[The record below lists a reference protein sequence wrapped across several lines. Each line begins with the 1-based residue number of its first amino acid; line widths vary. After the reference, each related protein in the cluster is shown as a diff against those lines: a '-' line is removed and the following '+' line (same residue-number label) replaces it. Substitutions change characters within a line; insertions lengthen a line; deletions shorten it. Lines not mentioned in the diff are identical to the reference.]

1 MANDGELKFGTK
13 IDTKGFEEGVDDL
26 KKKGRQATDDFDR
39 GLDGNEKSLVSLKN
53 VAKIAGTYIAGSL
66 FKDALTQGVEFNAQI
81 EQYTTSFE
89 VMTGSAEKATEVVE
103 RLKKIGSETPFELPQ
118 LAEVTQLLMNYGFTA
133 DEAIDRMNMLGDISQ
148 GNADKMNRIAMAY
161 GQMSSAGKVSL
172 EDIKQM
178 IEAGFNPLQEI
189 SQTTGESME
198 SLYDRIS
205 KGTISVDEIT
215 ASMQRSTSEGGKY
228 FQSMEKQSG
237 TLDGKISTLKDTWNS
252 FLGDAV
258 KPLSDFLKDTLIP
271 ALIEVL
277 ENFEKYEPVFTL
289 VGIAVG
295 TVTALLIAYNIQQS
309 LANANL
315 TLWGAVCGFAT
326 AVTTALG
333 TAFAFLTSPIGL
345 VILAIGAVIAIGYL
359 LIENW
364 DSVVEFAY
372 KTWEQICTAFSNVG
386 TWFDQNV
393 LQPIKTVFTT
403 VWNTIYDTV
412 KGIWDNILKLFSSGG
427 KIFSGVV
434 DGVANVFKT
443 IVNTLIS
450 GINKVIAIPFKTI
463 NGLLNTIRNASF
475 LGVSPFKGLWEQNP
489 LPVPKIPKLEKG
501 GILKKGQVGFLEGN
515 GAEAVVPLDRNKY
528 WIKAVA
534 KEFDRNVPQ
543 TVTNNREQTI
553 NFYQKAESPAEIS
566 RMLRLEKQR
575 GLIG

>member
-1 MANDGELKFGTK
+1 
-13 IDTKGFEEGVDDL
+13 
-26 KKKGRQATDDFDR
+26 
-39 GLDGNEKSLVSLKN
+39 
-53 VAKIAGTYIAGSL
+53 
-66 FKDALTQGVEFNAQI
+66 
-81 EQYTTSFE
+81 
-89 VMTGSAEKATEVVE
+89 
-103 RLKKIGSETPFELPQ
+103 
-118 LAEVTQLLMNYGFTA
+118 
-133 DEAIDRMNMLGDISQ
+133 
-148 GNADKMNRIAMAY
+148 
-161 GQMSSAGKVSL
+161 
-172 EDIKQM
+172 
-178 IEAGFNPLQEI
+178 
-189 SQTTGESME
+189 ME

-228 FQSMEKQSG
+228 FQSMEKQSE
-237 TLDGKISTLKDTWNS
+237 TLDGKISTLKDTWNN

-326 AVTTALG
+326 AVTTTLG

-434 DGVANVFKT
+434 DGIANVFKT

-475 LGVSPFKGLWEQNP
+475 LGISPFKGLWEQNP

-534 KEFDRNVPQ
+534 KEFVRNVPQ
-543 TVTNNREQTI
+543 TVTNNKEQVV
-553 NFYQKAESPAEIS
+553 NFYTPVSSPDEVS
-566 RMLRLEKQR
+566 RKMRIDARL

>member
-1 MANDGELKFGTK
+1 
-13 IDTKGFEEGVDDL
+13 
-26 KKKGRQATDDFDR
+26 
-39 GLDGNEKSLVSLKN
+39 
-53 VAKIAGTYIAGSL
+53 
-66 FKDALTQGVEFNAQI
+66 
-81 EQYTTSFE
+81 
-89 VMTGSAEKATEVVE
+89 
-103 RLKKIGSETPFELPQ
+103 
-118 LAEVTQLLMNYGFTA
+118 
-133 DEAIDRMNMLGDISQ
+133 
-148 GNADKMNRIAMAY
+148 
-161 GQMSSAGKVSL
+161 
-172 EDIKQM
+172 
-178 IEAGFNPLQEI
+178 
-189 SQTTGESME
+189 ME

-228 FQSMEKQSG
+228 FQSMEKQSE
-237 TLDGKISTLKDTWNS
+237 TLDGKISTLKDTWNN

-326 AVTTALG
+326 AVTTTLG

-372 KTWEQICTAFSNVG
+372 KTWEQICAAFSNVG

-403 VWNTIYDTV
+403 VWNTIYNTV

-434 DGVANVFKT
+434 DGIANVFKT

-543 TVTNNREQTI
+543 TVTNNKEQTI

>member
-1 MANDGELKFGTK
+1 
-13 IDTKGFEEGVDDL
+13 
-26 KKKGRQATDDFDR
+26 
-39 GLDGNEKSLVSLKN
+39 
-53 VAKIAGTYIAGSL
+53 
-66 FKDALTQGVEFNAQI
+66 
-81 EQYTTSFE
+81 
-89 VMTGSAEKATEVVE
+89 
-103 RLKKIGSETPFELPQ
+103 
-118 LAEVTQLLMNYGFTA
+118 
-133 DEAIDRMNMLGDISQ
+133 
-148 GNADKMNRIAMAY
+148 
-161 GQMSSAGKVSL
+161 
-172 EDIKQM
+172 
-178 IEAGFNPLQEI
+178 
-189 SQTTGESME
+189 ME

>member
-1 MANDGELKFGTK
+1 
-13 IDTKGFEEGVDDL
+13 
-26 KKKGRQATDDFDR
+26 
-39 GLDGNEKSLVSLKN
+39 
-53 VAKIAGTYIAGSL
+53 
-66 FKDALTQGVEFNAQI
+66 
-81 EQYTTSFE
+81 
-89 VMTGSAEKATEVVE
+89 
-103 RLKKIGSETPFELPQ
+103 
-118 LAEVTQLLMNYGFTA
+118 
-133 DEAIDRMNMLGDISQ
+133 
-148 GNADKMNRIAMAY
+148 
-161 GQMSSAGKVSL
+161 
-172 EDIKQM
+172 
-178 IEAGFNPLQEI
+178 
-189 SQTTGESME
+189 ME

-228 FQSMEKQSG
+228 FQSMEKQSE
-237 TLDGKISTLKDTWNS
+237 TLDGKISTLKDTWNN

-258 KPLSDFLKDTLIP
+258 KPFSDFLKDTLIP

-295 TVTALLIAYNIQQS
+295 TVTALLIAYNIQQA

-372 KTWEQICTAFSNVG
+372 RTWEQICTAFSNVG

-434 DGVANVFKT
+434 DGIANVFKT

-450 GINKVIAIPFKTI
+450 GINKVIAVPFKTI

-475 LGVSPFKGLWEQNP
+475 LGISPFKGLWEQNP

-543 TVTNNREQTI
+543 TVTNNKEQVV
-553 NFYQKAESPAEIS
+553 NFYTPVSSPDEVS
-566 RMLRLEKQR
+566 RKMRIDARL

>member
-1 MANDGELKFGTK
+1 
-13 IDTKGFEEGVDDL
+13 
-26 KKKGRQATDDFDR
+26 
-39 GLDGNEKSLVSLKN
+39 
-53 VAKIAGTYIAGSL
+53 
-66 FKDALTQGVEFNAQI
+66 
-81 EQYTTSFE
+81 
-89 VMTGSAEKATEVVE
+89 
-103 RLKKIGSETPFELPQ
+103 
-118 LAEVTQLLMNYGFTA
+118 
-133 DEAIDRMNMLGDISQ
+133 
-148 GNADKMNRIAMAY
+148 
-161 GQMSSAGKVSL
+161 
-172 EDIKQM
+172 
-178 IEAGFNPLQEI
+178 
-189 SQTTGESME
+189 ME

-228 FQSMEKQSG
+228 FQSMEKQSE

-450 GINKVIAIPFKTI
+450 GINKVIAVPFKTI

-543 TVTNNREQTI
+543 MVTNNREQTI

>member
-1 MANDGELKFGTK
+1 
-13 IDTKGFEEGVDDL
+13 
-26 KKKGRQATDDFDR
+26 
-39 GLDGNEKSLVSLKN
+39 
-53 VAKIAGTYIAGSL
+53 
-66 FKDALTQGVEFNAQI
+66 
-81 EQYTTSFE
+81 
-89 VMTGSAEKATEVVE
+89 
-103 RLKKIGSETPFELPQ
+103 
-118 LAEVTQLLMNYGFTA
+118 
-133 DEAIDRMNMLGDISQ
+133 
-148 GNADKMNRIAMAY
+148 
-161 GQMSSAGKVSL
+161 
-172 EDIKQM
+172 
-178 IEAGFNPLQEI
+178 
-189 SQTTGESME
+189 ME

-228 FQSMEKQSG
+228 FQSMEKQSE
-237 TLDGKISTLKDTWNS
+237 TLDGKISTLKDTWND

-271 ALIEVL
+271 ALTEVL

-295 TVTALLIAYNIQQS
+295 TVTALLIAYNIQQA

-372 KTWEQICTAFSNVG
+372 RTWEQICTAFSNVG

-434 DGVANVFKT
+434 DGIANVFKT

-543 TVTNNREQTI
+543 TVTNNKEQTI

>member
-1 MANDGELKFGTK
+1 M
-13 IDTKGFEEGVDDL
+13 
-26 KKKGRQATDDFDR
+26 Q
-39 GLDGNEKSLVSLKN
+39 
-53 VAKIAGTYIAGSL
+53 
-66 FKDALTQGVEFNAQI
+66 
-81 EQYTTSFE
+81 
-89 VMTGSAEKATEVVE
+89 
-103 RLKKIGSETPFELPQ
+103 
-118 LAEVTQLLMNYGFTA
+118 
-133 DEAIDRMNMLGDISQ
+133 
-148 GNADKMNRIAMAY
+148 
-161 GQMSSAGKVSL
+161 
-172 EDIKQM
+172 
-178 IEAGFNPLQEI
+178 
-189 SQTTGESME
+189 

-228 FQSMEKQSG
+228 FQSMEKQSE
-237 TLDGKISTLKDTWNS
+237 TLDGKISTLKDTWNN

-258 KPLSDFLKDTLIP
+258 KPFSDFLEDTLIP

-295 TVTALLIAYNIQQS
+295 TVTALLIAYNIQQA

-434 DGVANVFKT
+434 DGIANVFKT

-450 GINKVIAIPFKTI
+450 GINKVIAVPFKTI

-475 LGVSPFKGLWEQNP
+475 LGISPFKGLWEQNP

-543 TVTNNREQTI
+543 TVTNNKEQTI

>member
-1 MANDGELKFGTK
+1 
-13 IDTKGFEEGVDDL
+13 
-26 KKKGRQATDDFDR
+26 
-39 GLDGNEKSLVSLKN
+39 
-53 VAKIAGTYIAGSL
+53 
-66 FKDALTQGVEFNAQI
+66 
-81 EQYTTSFE
+81 
-89 VMTGSAEKATEVVE
+89 
-103 RLKKIGSETPFELPQ
+103 
-118 LAEVTQLLMNYGFTA
+118 
-133 DEAIDRMNMLGDISQ
+133 
-148 GNADKMNRIAMAY
+148 
-161 GQMSSAGKVSL
+161 
-172 EDIKQM
+172 
-178 IEAGFNPLQEI
+178 
-189 SQTTGESME
+189 ME

-228 FQSMEKQSG
+228 FQSMEKQSE
-237 TLDGKISTLKDTWNS
+237 TLDGKISTLKDTWNN

-271 ALIEVL
+271 ALTEVL
-277 ENFEKYEPVFTL
+277 ENFEKYEPVLTL

-309 LANANL
+309 LATANL

-372 KTWEQICTAFSNVG
+372 RTWEQICTAFSNVG

-434 DGVANVFKT
+434 DGIANVFKT

-450 GINKVIAIPFKTI
+450 GINKVIAVPFKTI

-475 LGVSPFKGLWEQNP
+475 LGISPFKGLWEQNP

-543 TVTNNREQTI
+543 TVTNNREQVV
-553 NFYQKAESPAEIS
+553 NFYTPVSSPDEVS
-566 RMLRLEKQR
+566 RKMRIDARL

>member
-1 MANDGELKFGTK
+1 
-13 IDTKGFEEGVDDL
+13 
-26 KKKGRQATDDFDR
+26 
-39 GLDGNEKSLVSLKN
+39 
-53 VAKIAGTYIAGSL
+53 
-66 FKDALTQGVEFNAQI
+66 
-81 EQYTTSFE
+81 
-89 VMTGSAEKATEVVE
+89 
-103 RLKKIGSETPFELPQ
+103 
-118 LAEVTQLLMNYGFTA
+118 
-133 DEAIDRMNMLGDISQ
+133 
-148 GNADKMNRIAMAY
+148 
-161 GQMSSAGKVSL
+161 
-172 EDIKQM
+172 
-178 IEAGFNPLQEI
+178 
-189 SQTTGESME
+189 ME

-228 FQSMEKQSG
+228 FQSMEKQSE
-237 TLDGKISTLKDTWNS
+237 TLDGKISTLKDTWNN

-258 KPLSDFLKDTLIP
+258 KPFSDFLEDTLIP

-295 TVTALLIAYNIQQS
+295 TVTALLIAYNIQQA

-372 KTWEQICTAFSNVG
+372 KTWGQICTAFSNVG

-475 LGVSPFKGLWEQNP
+475 LGISPFKGLWEQNP

-543 TVTNNREQTI
+543 TVTNNKEQI
-553 NFYQKAESPAEIS
+553 VNFYTPVSSPSEVS
-566 RMLRLEKQR
+566 RKMRIDARL

>member
-1 MANDGELKFGTK
+1 
-13 IDTKGFEEGVDDL
+13 
-26 KKKGRQATDDFDR
+26 
-39 GLDGNEKSLVSLKN
+39 
-53 VAKIAGTYIAGSL
+53 
-66 FKDALTQGVEFNAQI
+66 
-81 EQYTTSFE
+81 
-89 VMTGSAEKATEVVE
+89 
-103 RLKKIGSETPFELPQ
+103 
-118 LAEVTQLLMNYGFTA
+118 
-133 DEAIDRMNMLGDISQ
+133 
-148 GNADKMNRIAMAY
+148 
-161 GQMSSAGKVSL
+161 
-172 EDIKQM
+172 
-178 IEAGFNPLQEI
+178 
-189 SQTTGESME
+189 ME
-198 SLYDRIS
+198 SLYKRIS
-205 KGTISVDEIT
+205 DGKISVDEIT

-228 FQSMEKQSG
+228 FQSMEKQSE
-237 TLDGKISTLKDTWNS
+237 TLDGKISTLKDTWNN

-271 ALIEVL
+271 ALTEVL
-277 ENFEKYEPVFTL
+277 ENFEKYEPVLTL

-309 LANANL
+309 LATANL

-434 DGVANVFKT
+434 DGIANVFKT

-450 GINKVIAIPFKTI
+450 GINKVIAVPFKTI

-475 LGVSPFKGLWEQNP
+475 LGISPFKGLWEQNP

-566 RMLRLEKQR
+566 RRLRLDTQR

>member
-1 MANDGELKFGTK
+1 MADGTLKFDTK
-13 IDTKGFEEGVDDL
+13 IDTSGFEEGVDDL
-26 KKKGRQATDDFDR
+26 KKKGKQATDDFDK
-39 GLDGNEKSLVSLKN
+39 GLDSNDKNLLTLKN
-53 VAKIAGTYIAGSL
+53 TAKVVGTYLAGKL
-66 FKDALTQGVEFNAQI
+66 FKDALTQGVQFNAQI

-103 RLKKIGSETPFELPQ
+103 KLKKIGAETPFELPQ

-161 GQMSSAGKVSL
+161 GQMSSAGKVQL

-215 ASMQRSTSEGGKY
+215 ASMVRSTSEGGKY
-228 FQSMEKQSG
+228 FQSMEKQSD
-237 TLDGKISTLKDTWNS
+237 TLNGKISTLKDTWNS

-372 KTWEQICTAFSNVG
+372 RTWDQICTAFSNVG
-386 TWFDQNV
+386 NWFNQNV
-393 LQPIKTVFTT
+393 LQPIKNVFSS
-403 VWNTIYDTV
+403 VWNTIYNTV
-412 KGIWDNILKLFSSGG
+412 KGTWDNILKLFSSGG

-434 DGVANVFKT
+434 DGIASVFKT
-443 IVNTLIS
+443 IVNALIS
-450 GINKVIAIPFKTI
+450 GINKVIAVPFKTI

-475 LGVSPFKGLWEQNP
+475 LNISPFKGLWEQNP

-501 GILKKGQVGFLEGN
+501 GILRKGQVGLLEGN

-528 WIKAVA
+528 WVKAVA
-534 KEFDRNVPQ
+534 KEFARIMPQ
-543 TVTNNREQTI
+543 TITNNREQI
-553 NFYQKAESPAEIS
+553 NNFYSTVASPDEVS
-566 RMLRLEKQR
+566 RKLRVDARL

>member
-1 MANDGELKFGTK
+1 M
-13 IDTKGFEEGVDDL
+13 
-26 KKKGRQATDDFDR
+26 Q
-39 GLDGNEKSLVSLKN
+39 
-53 VAKIAGTYIAGSL
+53 
-66 FKDALTQGVEFNAQI
+66 
-81 EQYTTSFE
+81 
-89 VMTGSAEKATEVVE
+89 
-103 RLKKIGSETPFELPQ
+103 
-118 LAEVTQLLMNYGFTA
+118 
-133 DEAIDRMNMLGDISQ
+133 
-148 GNADKMNRIAMAY
+148 
-161 GQMSSAGKVSL
+161 
-172 EDIKQM
+172 
-178 IEAGFNPLQEI
+178 
-189 SQTTGESME
+189 

-228 FQSMEKQSG
+228 FQSMEKQSE
-237 TLDGKISTLKDTWNS
+237 TLDGKISTLKDTWNN

-258 KPLSDFLKDTLIP
+258 KPFSDFLEDTLIP
-271 ALIEVL
+271 ALTEVL

-295 TVTALLIAYNIQQS
+295 TVTALLIAYNIQQA

-372 KTWEQICTAFSNVG
+372 RTWEQICTAFSNVG

-434 DGVANVFKT
+434 DGIANVFKT

-450 GINKVIAIPFKTI
+450 GINKVIAVPFKTI

>member
-1 MANDGELKFGTK
+1 
-13 IDTKGFEEGVDDL
+13 
-26 KKKGRQATDDFDR
+26 
-39 GLDGNEKSLVSLKN
+39 
-53 VAKIAGTYIAGSL
+53 
-66 FKDALTQGVEFNAQI
+66 
-81 EQYTTSFE
+81 
-89 VMTGSAEKATEVVE
+89 
-103 RLKKIGSETPFELPQ
+103 
-118 LAEVTQLLMNYGFTA
+118 
-133 DEAIDRMNMLGDISQ
+133 
-148 GNADKMNRIAMAY
+148 
-161 GQMSSAGKVSL
+161 
-172 EDIKQM
+172 
-178 IEAGFNPLQEI
+178 
-189 SQTTGESME
+189 ME

-228 FQSMEKQSG
+228 FQSMEKQSE
-237 TLDGKISTLKDTWNS
+237 TLDGKISTLKDTWNN

-271 ALIEVL
+271 ALTEVL
-277 ENFEKYEPVFTL
+277 ENFEKYEPVLTL

-309 LANANL
+309 LATANL

-434 DGVANVFKT
+434 DGIANVFKT

-450 GINKVIAIPFKTI
+450 GINKVIAVPFKTI

-475 LGVSPFKGLWEQNP
+475 LGISPFKGLWEQNP

-534 KEFDRNVPQ
+534 KEFNRNVPQ